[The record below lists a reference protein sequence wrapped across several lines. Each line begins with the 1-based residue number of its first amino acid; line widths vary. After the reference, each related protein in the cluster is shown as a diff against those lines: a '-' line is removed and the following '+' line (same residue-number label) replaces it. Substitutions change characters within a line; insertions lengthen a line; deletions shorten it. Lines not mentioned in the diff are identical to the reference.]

1 MEGTVAAETLL
12 HPVQLP
18 AAGGPTEDFCLQLQ
32 RSMLKATWAGV
43 AATQQVLTPQ
53 MLQSIVTGVAPILEK
68 EHTLIE
74 VTACCL
80 SAGTC

>member
-1 MEGTVAAETLL
+1 MDDTVAAETLL
-12 HPVQLP
+12 HSVQLP
-18 AAGGPTEDFCLQLQ
+18 AAGVPTADFCLQLQ

-68 EHTLIE
+68 EPTLIE
-74 VTACCL
+74 VTACCVF
-80 SAGTC
+80 AGTC